1 MRDRVKKYIDK
12 LFTEVYDTKQL
23 LELKEEISANLM
35 EKINDYIASGES
47 KDTAFQKAV
56 SSLGDMGELVDSLK
70 KASEEKMQEEMFKSQ
85 PIGKKHAIGYTV
97 ASAILLIGLMLAGF
111 QNNLYAATEILMP
124 FFVVSVGYFVY
135 FGLTQE
141 SAHEYGM
148 KGKRAFMYS
157 LASAILVTG
166 IFVSLTYYL
175 DLTTPLLSVLVIF
188 SPFFIIAAIMFIYLG
203 LTEKSRMKPGKQWQ
217 EHWVNYYKNPKAMML
232 RGNLSGALWIFTFAA
247 FLFIGFTWSWMYALI
262 VFIVAVGMEVLIEAI
277 FAAKSQSHS

>member
-70 KASEEKMQEEMFKSQ
+70 KASEEKMHEEIFKSQ

-111 QNNLYAATEILMP
+111 ENNLYAATEVLMP

-157 LASAILVTG
+157 LASAILV
-166 IFVSLTYYL
+166 IWHFCLL
-175 DLTTPLLSVLVIF
+175 DLLPRSHHAIIIRTSNFFTIFHHCRYYVYLFRINGKKPDETGQAVAGTLGELL
-188 SPFFIIAAIMFIYLG
+188 
-203 LTEKSRMKPGKQWQ
+203 
-217 EHWVNYYKNPKAMML
+217 
-232 RGNLSGALWIFTFAA
+232 
-247 FLFIGFTWSWMYALI
+247 
-262 VFIVAVGMEVLIEAI
+262 
-277 FAAKSQSHS
+277 